1 MVDVEGDALGVRVVP
16 ANVQDCDALAA
27 LAPDLAAHPSLRL
40 AWMDLG
46 FAAGRCGE
54 LLARHGIVRE
64 LVGTAGRQGF
74 VVEPRR
80 WKIEQTFG
88 CLQRYRRL
96 RVDDEASTDSSRHMT
111 ILASLFMTGMRFE
124 RMLQS

>member
-1 MVDVEGDALGVRVVP
+1 MP
-16 ANVQDCDALAA
+16 ADTQDRDALAT

-46 FAAGRCGE
+46 FAAERCDE
-54 LLARHGIVRE
+54 LLARHGIVQE
-64 LVGTAGRQGF
+64 LVGTLSRRGF

-80 WKIEQTFG
+80 WKVEQTFG

-96 RVDDEASTDSSRHMT
+96 RVDDEMSCESSRGMT
-111 ILASLFMTGMRFE
+111 MLVALFMIGMRLE
-124 RMLQS
+124 RRLTS